1 MHESSPEYNW
11 ESFQTFPLK
20 FMHNLCFNSVDFKHY
35 VCYYKA
41 NNGREEKKMSE
52 FYRRL
57 RALRGERQLTQQ
69 ELADALGISKSS
81 VNMYERGEREPGL
94 DLLEKIAR
102 FFGVDVDDLLGL
114 RPEQET
120 DSREHRLRMVA
131 RRAAGL
137 PQAQYDL
144 LLHNFEGTVD
154 VYLQALKLGE
164 RGEKGKKG

>member
-1 MHESSPEYNW
+1 
-11 ESFQTFPLK
+11 
-20 FMHNLCFNSVDFKHY
+20 
-35 VCYYKA
+35 
-41 NNGREEKKMSE
+41 MSE

-57 RALRGERQLTQQ
+57 RQLRGERQLTQQ

-94 DLLEKIAR
+94 DLLEKIAG

-114 RPEQET
+114 RPQQE
-120 DSREHRLRMVA
+120 DRSRERRLRMVA

-144 LLHNFEGTVD
+144 LLNNFEGTVD

-164 RGEKGKKG
+164 QGKKP

>member
-1 MHESSPEYNW
+1 
-11 ESFQTFPLK
+11 
-20 FMHNLCFNSVDFKHY
+20 
-35 VCYYKA
+35 
-41 NNGREEKKMSE
+41 MSE

-57 RALRGERQLTQQ
+57 RAVRGERQLTQQ

-137 PQAQYDL
+137 PQAQPQGVSPSFSVRAASKAPSAGQL
-144 LLHNFEGTVD
+144 PPLP
-154 VYLQALKLGE
+154 QAP
-164 RGEKGKKG
+164 RRP